1 MNNSLRILGCYS
13 GSGGHNRYP
22 SSQLLIMN
30 NKSYLIDCGEGTQ
43 FLLKKYKCKLSA
55 IDNIFISHLHGDHYF
70 GLPGLVS
77 HFNLKGRNKDLN
89 IYGPVGLKKII
100 SLIMKSSDSWT
111 SYKLNIFELEP
122 KNTLLLDNDELYVKT
137 IKLSHRIPC
146 TGFSFKSKKS
156 NSNISYAYC
165 SDTEYFP
172 EISKYFENFN
182 ILYHES
188 TFLEKHRD
196 LAKKTKHSTA
206 LQASKIALSSNVNKL
221 ILGHFSARYKD
232 LNQFK
237 NEAESIFPNTFLA
250 EEGKLYSF

>member
-1 MNNSLRILGCYS
+1 
-13 GSGGHNRYP
+13 
-22 SSQLLIMN
+22 
-30 NKSYLIDCGEGTQ
+30 
-43 FLLKKYKCKLSA
+43 
-55 IDNIFISHLHGDHYF
+55 
-70 GLPGLVS
+70 
-77 HFNLKGRNKDLN
+77 
-89 IYGPVGLKKII
+89 
-100 SLIMKSSDSWT
+100 MKSSDSWT

-172 EISKYFENFN
+172 EISKYLENFN